1 MIIIEVGFNEFCDA
15 FSCMGRKEQFSYEAK
30 KVLFNHIEECYADST
45 WELDV
50 IALCCDYSEM
60 TYEELANDYNS
71 DGVHG
76 DKEEFLDY
84 LRDHTIML
92 EVSED
97 LYILQG
103 F

>member
-1 MIIIEVGFNEFCDA
+1 MITINVGFNEFCDA
-15 FSCMGRKEQFSYEAK
+15 FYRMGRKDQFSYEAK
-30 KVLFNHIEECYADST
+30 RVLFDFLEDIYSDST

-60 TYEELANDYNS
+60 TYEELASNYNS

-84 LRDHTIML
+84 LRDHTIFL
-92 EVSED
+92 EVSTD
-97 LYILQG
+97 LYIIQG